1 MKIKVISLRTA
12 TSRRRSILAQFRRLD
27 TAFEFFDAVTPQTS
41 ASHIKGYDEDEFVA
55 NCGRAATD
63 TEIACY
69 ASHLALWRQ
78 CARDNEPFLVLEDDA
93 HLEKSFAV
101 GALVT
106 SLKVRDLG
114 IVRVSPPVLQT
125 STVVDR
131 AGPFE
136 IHYCRRAPLLAL
148 GYAISP
154 ATARELVTR
163 GSVVEEPV
171 DKFMQ
176 RFWRHGQPVHAIT
189 PPFVQLSSLADA
201 SDIGA
206 RHRPRPGL
214 RLWMRRALRK
224 TQNAVSRSLYNAI
237 HVGKLRTTRQ
247 LEALAPTVASVLRV
261 R

>member
-1 MKIKVISLRTA
+1 MKIKVISLMTA

-27 TAFEFFDAVTPQTS
+27 TSFEFFDAVTPRTS
-41 ASHIKGYDEDEFVA
+41 ASHIKGYDEHEFIA

-69 ASHLALWRQ
+69 ASHLELWRQ
-78 CARDNEPFLVLEDDA
+78 CAREDEPFLVLEDDA
-93 HLEKSFAV
+93 HLEASFAV

-106 SLKVRDLG
+106 ALKVRELG
-114 IVRVSPPVLQT
+114 IVRVSPPALRA
-125 STVVDR
+125 STVIDR

-148 GYAISP
+148 GYALSP
-154 ATARELVTR
+154 AAARELLVR

-176 RFWRHGQPVHAIT
+176 RFWRHGQPIHAIT

-201 SDIGA
+201 SNIGA
-206 RHRPRPGL
+206 RHRPRPGV

-224 TQNAVSRSLYNAI
+224 TQNSMSRSLYNII
-237 HVGKLRTTRQ
+237 HVGKLRTARH
-247 LEALAPTVASVLRV
+247 LEAMAPTLAGVLRV